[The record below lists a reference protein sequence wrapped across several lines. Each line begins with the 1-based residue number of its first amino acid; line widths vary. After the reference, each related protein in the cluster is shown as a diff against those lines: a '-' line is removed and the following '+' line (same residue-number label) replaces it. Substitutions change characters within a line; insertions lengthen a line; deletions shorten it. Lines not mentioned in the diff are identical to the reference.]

1 MHYNEPYINLTKVQ
15 NFNGTME
22 WNCISMEQSNLVTF
36 TYYFSYF
43 YWNFVSVAQLSHSLL
58 FTKSRLFFCF
68 KRANVLAKSKMGI
81 GGRYCFSL
89 AFSARD
95 LIIMQSATHSSCG
108 QVTYHTVW
116 QSVQSKKSYI
126 WKKHG
131 KRMHREEKSADLSMA
146 LNREKEKENYREY
159 SMTFS

>member
-1 MHYNEPYINLTKVQ
+1 
-15 NFNGTME
+15 
-22 WNCISMEQSNLVTF
+22 MEQWNGIAFQWNKVILWLLHIISHILIEIL
-36 TYYFSYF
+36 YPMLSCHIHF
-43 YWNFVSVAQLSHSLL
+43 YSQNQDF
-58 FTKSRLFFCF
+58 FFCF

-81 GGRYCFSL
+81 GGQYCFSL
-89 AFSARD
+89 VFSARY
-95 LIIMQSATHSSCG
+95 LFKMQSATHSSCG